1 MNLTLLKDYT
11 TTASDGYMGA
21 TKLTGSKSHGYLSDA
36 DLSKAIKQSL
46 QAVLAPELSKSDVRV
61 KKESYS
67 MGRSI
72 YITLR
77 LDKTKYAPTR
87 DEYKASVA
95 EEVKQNRYNWIKD
108 GNGKDVFH
116 DAYWQMSEEEKRKA
130 EEETAEQQAKWNYD
144 REETSINQY
153 HIDSEKLLNEEG
165 KKIVEVANQVVK
177 AYNYDDSNAQVD
189 YFDTNFY
196 YNLYVEWK

>member
-11 TTASDGYMGA
+11 TTSSDGYMGA
-21 TKLTGSKSHGYLSDA
+21 TKTTGSKSHGYLSDA

-77 LDKTKYAPTR
+77 LDKAKYAPTR
-87 DEYKASVA
+87 DEYKASVID
-95 EEVKQNRYNWIKD
+95 EVRRDHYLWLQD
-108 GNGKDVFH
+108 GDRQVFH
-116 DAYWQMSEEEKRKA
+116 EAYWTMSDDERRKI
-130 EEETAEQQAKWNYD
+130 ENDTAEQQAKWNYD

-165 KKIVEVANQVVK
+165 KKIVEVANQVIK